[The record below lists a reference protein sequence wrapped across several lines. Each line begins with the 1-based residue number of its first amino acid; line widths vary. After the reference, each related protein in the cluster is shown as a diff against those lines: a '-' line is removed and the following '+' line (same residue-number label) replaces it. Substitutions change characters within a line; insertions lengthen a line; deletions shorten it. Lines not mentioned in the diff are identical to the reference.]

1 MAEAP
6 RWRLMSA
13 HYLNVPELPDGTRV
27 EWEHK
32 ETNMMNGRS
41 VRKLYGVP
49 ILLNPNDA
57 ADCNYPGELI
67 VASFVEGARIPVRDY
82 IFIGDPT
89 PEMEPINEEAQ
100 EITDRFRE
108 KWDHPIDGLATSG
121 NLNPQEEA
129 FFKNMMAAFTGAIQQ
144 AQQPQVANTAIS
156 NNDYEEMK
164 ERVAKLE
171 AIIAAQAKPAPERR
185 A

>member
-1 MAEAP
+1 MTEAP

-13 HYLNVPELPDGTRV
+13 HYLNVPELPDGTKV

-32 ETNMMNGRS
+32 ETNMANGRS
-41 VRKLYGVP
+41 VRKLFSVP
-49 ILLNPNDA
+49 ILLNPADA

-67 VASFVEGARIPVRDY
+67 VTSFVEGARIQSRDY

-89 PEMEPINEEAQ
+89 PEMEPMNEEAQ
-100 EITDRFRE
+100 AITDQFRS

-129 FFKNMMAAFTGAIQQ
+129 FFKNMMAAFSGAIQQ
-144 AQQPQVANTAIS
+144 AQQPNTALKDNELI
-156 NNDYEEMK
+156 EMK
-164 ERVAKLE
+164 DRVAKLE
-171 AIIAAQAKPAPERR
+171 AMLASQAKPAPATERR